1 MEVDPVL
8 RRTVNCECEEE
19 GTLPLLPTPKRK
31 TALLPTPAK
40 GRKTLLSK
48 PLTMTRNFEIR
59 TIKYPEEVQIQIPRT
74 KIYIRAMK
82 HIFNNNNFTALKSI
96 LITLGEQKLP
106 SKASYY
112 IKRIATVINNLKNYT
127 YDLAKSYYEE
137 AKGQKS
143 KGILTNTL
151 LMLRLRFDPPKVK
164 ISQIEDFLKTIEG
177 DTEDYKLA
185 PSRYKGMVEELYDS
199 TTAIIYIESTM

>member
-1 MEVDPVL
+1 ML

-19 GTLPLLPTPKRK
+19 GTLPLLPTPKRKTALIPTPAKARK

-48 PLTMTRNFEIR
+48 PLTMTRNFENR

-112 IKRIATVINNLKNYT
+112 IKRIDTVINNLKNYT
-127 YDLAKSYYEE
+127 YDLAKSYYE
-137 AKGQKS
+137 ARRQKARS
-143 KGILTNTL
+143 QKESSLTH
-151 LMLRLRFDPPKVK
+151 
-164 ISQIEDFLKTIEG
+164 
-177 DTEDYKLA
+177 Y
-185 PSRYKGMVEELYDS
+185 
-199 TTAIIYIESTM
+199 